1 MREGG
6 GEASVMKDEG
16 GGAVPMDDHTV
27 PGTGRPPQKYLFC
40 ARLGHGTATF
50 ADMHAASD
58 QQLERSGWMRSTGGI
73 AWRGGAGERSS
84 CRSPG
89 PADPGRPA
97 GVDTGHRVLSVC
109 YADQFHSVLAT
120 APRLQHQA
128 DIRGVVLVLEAGLEA
143 GAVPRL

>member
-1 MREGG
+1 MTPAARAGVMREGG

-58 QQLERSGWMRSTGGI
+58 QQLERSGWMRSTCGI
-73 AWRGGAGERSS
+73 GRH
-84 CRSPG
+84 
-89 PADPGRPA
+89 ADLA
-97 GVDTGHRVLSVC
+97 QRVPDWLMVRRC
-109 YADQFHSVLAT
+109 L
-120 APRLQHQA
+120 
-128 DIRGVVLVLEAGLEA
+128 
-143 GAVPRL
+143 